1 MLLIDSCACS
11 IKQGPFALTALLFPY
26 LNRDG
31 YGARIINVSSMAHM
45 FVKGMDM
52 SNLNSEKHYNGRG
65 WEAYGQSKLE
75 NILFTQELQR
85 RADAAGMNWLTVTC
99 LHPGVVGT
107 DIWRNTPLV
116 SKTSS
121 ALTSTLFYNRML
133 TTEEGAN
140 TQVFLATATSSTD
153 NKQTTPIA
161 KGQYYNEYGQVPQ
174 LVNYARDPIKA
185 KELWK
190 ASERLSGVEFKL

>member
-1 MLLIDSCACS
+1 M
-11 IKQGPFALTALLFPY
+11 TALLFPY
-26 LNRDG
+26 LNRD
-31 YGARIINVSSMAHM
+31 GARIINVSSMAHM
-45 FVKGMDM
+45 FVKGMDL

-85 RADAAGMNWLTVTC
+85 KADAAGMDWLTVTC

-140 TQVFLATATSSTD
+140 TQVFLVTAESS
-153 NKQTTPIA
+153 KTPIS
-161 KGQYYNEYGQVPQ
+161 KGQYYNEYGQITQ
-174 LVNYARDPIKA
+174 LANYARDPIKA